1 VGEATVVVWHE
12 PSDRVLVDNTG
23 ALPVLGFDQAWPPM
37 DSALTDAAGHGTVLL
52 EPLDYTTAVLAV
64 SLPADAR
71 SPRVDGGQ
79 ASAGRRGGP
88 ADDQFAAPDEDRSD
102 PTDGRNVPADGR
114 GLPTDGRWVAA
125 DVVRGQLDVVD
136 AWLDRRRQARPQPW
150 FRPAWFAETDAWLDG
165 IANRTGPSRQV
176 KQWGISAVLRTPTT
190 TGAVYTKA
198 VLPELAREPAVTRY
212 LAERA
217 GPPFARIIAETGLR
231 WVAEDFGG
239 TLPGPETVRRM
250 AAIQQATID
259 STLILTTLG
268 CPQLDLVPDIVPA
281 DLRPQLL
288 NCAERLAAYDLPTT
302 VLHRDLHPGNVVVRP
317 DGVLVHDW
325 SFASIGPPLLDLGS
339 WLWDASD
346 TDARLSIETFF
357 DAWSAVVDPA
367 LMRKAWVDAKPL
379 SAVAELAKFIGLTE
393 LVGPA
398 GAFAFAPV
406 VRGWERRLRRC
417 LANADLP
424 AWGD

>member
-12 PSDRVLVDNTG
+12 PSDRVLVDRAG
-23 ALPVLGFDQAWPPM
+23 ALPVLGFAQAWPPM
-37 DSALTDAAGHGTVLL
+37 DSALTDAAGPGTVLL
-52 EPLDYTTAVLAV
+52 EPLDYTTAVLA
-64 SLPADAR
+64 AT
-71 SPRVDGGQ
+71 
-79 ASAGRRGGP
+79 
-88 ADDQFAAPDEDRSD
+88 APD
-102 PTDGRNVPADGR
+102 
-114 GLPTDGRWVAA
+114 DGRWVPAGA
-125 DVVRGQLDVVD
+125 VRGQLGIVD
-136 AWLDRRRQARPQPW
+136 DWLDRRRQPRPQPW

-165 IANRTGPSRQV
+165 IVTRTGPSRQV

-190 TGAVYTKA
+190 AGAVYTKA

-217 GPPFARIIAETGLR
+217 GPPFAHIIAGTGLR

-239 TLPGPETVRRM
+239 ALPGPDAFTDAVRRTV
-250 AAIQQATID
+250 AIQQATID
-259 STLILTTLG
+259 STRALAELG
-268 CPQLDLVPDIVPA
+268 CPPLDLVPDTAPA

-288 NCAERLAAYDLPTT
+288 ACADRLAAHGLPNT
-302 VLHRDLHPGNVVVRP
+302 VLHRDLHPGNVVVRA

-325 SFASIGPPLLDLGS
+325 SFASIGPPPLDLGS

-346 TDARLSIETFF
+346 DDARLSIEAYL

-367 LMRKAWVDAKPL
+367 VMRKAWVDAKPL
-379 SAVAELAKFIGLTE
+379 SAVAELAKFVGLTE

-406 VRGWERRLRRC
+406 VRGWEQRLRRA
-417 LANADLP
+417 LANPDLP